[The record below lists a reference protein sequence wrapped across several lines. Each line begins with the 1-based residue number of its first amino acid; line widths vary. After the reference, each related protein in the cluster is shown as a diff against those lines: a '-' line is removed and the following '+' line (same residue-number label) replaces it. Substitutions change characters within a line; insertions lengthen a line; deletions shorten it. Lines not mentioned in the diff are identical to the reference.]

1 MMMTREELAMPT
13 VALTANTDIDV
24 ILSDLWPFNPK
35 VNGPDGLALRKHFV
49 TLHNQG
55 KIKILTDN
63 LLDENTWDRTL
74 RIQPRDLSDVGLV
87 KQVISPIMT
96 IARPHNIN
104 VVSHVVNGIK
114 QNDIIEFWWD

>member
-1 MMMTREELAMPT
+1 MTL
-13 VALTANTDIDV
+13 VALTPNTDIDV

-35 VNGPDGLALRKHFV
+35 VNGPDALALRKHFV

-55 KIKILTDN
+55 KIKILIDN

-74 RIQPRDLSDVGLV
+74 RIQPNDLSAVGLV
-87 KQVISPIMT
+87 KLIISPMMS
-96 IARPHNIN
+96 IARPHNID
-104 VVSHVVNGIK
+104 VVSHVVGVIK

>member
-1 MMMTREELAMPT
+1 MTT
-13 VALTANTDIDV
+13 VALTANTDIDI

-35 VNGPDGLALRKHFV
+35 VNGPDALALRKHFV

-74 RIQPRDLSDVGLV
+74 RIQPRDLSAVGLV
-87 KQVISPIMT
+87 KQVISPMMT
-96 IARPHNIN
+96 IARPYSIN

>member
-1 MMMTREELAMPT
+1 MMMTREELAMTT
-13 VALTANTDIDV
+13 VALTANTDIDI

-35 VNGPDGLALRKHFV
+35 ANGSDGLALRKHFV

-74 RIQPRDLSDVGLV
+74 RIQPGDLSAVGLV
-87 KQVISPIMT
+87 KQIISPIMT
-96 IARPHNIN
+96 IARPSNIN

>member
-1 MMMTREELAMPT
+1 MTT

-35 VNGPDGLALRKHFV
+35 VNGPYALILRKLFA

-74 RIQPRDLSDVGLV
+74 RIQPEDFSAVGLV
-87 KQVISPIMT
+87 KQVISPIVT
-96 IARPHNIN
+96 IARPSSIN
-104 VVSHVVNGIK
+104 VVSHEVDAQ
-114 QNDIIEFWWD
+114 QNDVIEFWWD